1 MKAARIGRRAAVFGL
16 ASTIYS
22 VAHADDKSPS
32 PLAHGVLAEN
42 SLAQKFE
49 SVSTEFPGVALWG
62 PSGKRDIDDFLTD
75 LKGRTILMPLWAE
88 WCAPCM
94 SEIPDFARL
103 QQKYGNDKFS
113 IIPVLTGTRKQFT
126 PETLGTILTRMRAG
140 IFQPLIENHLGNRL
154 MDRMAKISSRESA
167 LPCNLLIAPN
177 GHVVAREIG
186 RLENSDD
193 ANPAKT
199 WTEVVNRIG
208 TGEVQSRWGQEDGDA
223 FAAAMA
229 NGFLN

>member
-1 MKAARIGRRAAVFGL
+1 MKSGFIDRRSTMLGLIGQAAP
-16 ASTIYS
+16 
-22 VAHADDKSPS
+22 AHADDKPPS
-32 PLAHGVLAEN
+32 PIAHGALAEN

-49 SVSTEFPGVALWG
+49 AVTTELPGVYLWG
-62 PSGKRDIDDFLTD
+62 PNGTRFIRDLLSD

-88 WCAPCM
+88 WCAPCI

-113 IIPVLTGTRKQFT
+113 IVPVLTATRKKFT
-126 PETLGTILTRMRAG
+126 PAILGTVLSQMHAG
-140 IFQPLIENHLGNRL
+140 VFEPWIENHLDKRL
-154 MDRMAKISSRESA
+154 MDKMAITSSREAA

-177 GHVVAREIG
+177 GQVVAREIG
-186 RLENSDD
+186 RLANTDD

-199 WTEVVNRIG
+199 WNDVVNR
-208 TGEVQSRWGQEDGDA
+208 TGAGDVQSRWGQADGEA

-229 NGFLN
+229 SGFLT